1 MKLYVSKDI
10 EVDIYAQL
18 RDRDHCIMLDWF
30 NKDIMTLERYSNACI
45 EAIRNCDLAIIGKN
59 EEVEMGAALALHI
72 EVYVIGDAEGV
83 FTHHPLVTK
92 FTSITEVISFLDT
105 YEFRKKLEWSVIRYE
120 ELKTVPIEH
129 DKNARKKSG
138 AMGRKVL
145 NMEMELNTMGWEA
158 CIERDKVSYVRIG
171 NSKKQET
178 II

>member
-129 DKNARKKSG
+129 DKNARKKTG
-138 AMGRKVL
+138 TLGRRILKT
-145 NMEMELNTMGWEA
+145 EMLLMAMGWEPE
-158 CIERDKVSYVRIG
+158 IVRDKVTYKRIG
-171 NSKKQET
+171 NHKKQECL
-178 II
+178 I